1 MYFQEGPYS
10 KLKEELFYDA
20 VETALDEED
29 ASEQT
34 EDMGN
39 LNKENISAP
48 KPTAEIMSMP
58 KHRYSKEV
66 CRLILLENIMIM
78 HYRS

>member
-1 MYFQEGPYS
+1 MHLVNLQEGPYS

-66 CRLILLENIMIM
+66 CL
-78 HYRS
+78 SSC